1 MQTDLSKLQQ
11 FKRRVSLSHAQ
22 LGIPPDYGQS
32 CGLKLC
38 PEPEELVD
46 TELDFYQ
53 RPQKLVAAALRS
65 WSSMRAAA
73 AADGVSLF
81 LISAFRSVEY
91 QHELIAAKLEK
102 GQLIEQILRVNAAPG
117 FSEHHSGR
125 ALDLGTSGCD
135 ALVEEF
141 DNTKA
146 FQWLMEN
153 SAAYHCYL
161 SYPRNHASGMDY
173 EPWHWCFQQ
182 G

>member
-1 MQTDLSKLQQ
+1 M
-11 FKRRVSLSHAQ
+11 R
-22 LGIPPDYGQS
+22 
-32 CGLKLC
+32 
-38 PEPEELVD
+38 EEAGVG
-46 TELDFYQ
+46 
-53 RPQKLVAAALRS
+53 
-65 WSSMRAAA
+65 
-73 AADGVSLF
+73 AADDEVSLF

-141 DNTKA
+141 ENTIA

-153 SAAYHCYL
+153 SAAYHFYL
-161 SYPRNHASGMDY
+161 SYPRKHASGMDY

>member
-1 MQTDLSKLQQ
+1 LQTDLSKLQQ
-11 FKRRVSLSHAQ
+11 FKRRVGLSHAQ
-22 LGIPPDYGQS
+22 LGIPLDYGQS
-32 CGLKLC
+32 CGLTLC

-73 AADGVSLF
+73 AADGISLF

-141 DNTKA
+141 ENTKA

-153 SAAYHCYL
+153 SATYHFYL
-161 SYPRNHASGMDY
+161 SYPRNHASGIDY